1 MGAGDTAAVC
11 ARILSG
17 LDEDILEYICGML
30 DGDEEPEEMEA
41 AVSDFLLSCEY
52 CSSEEA
58 ALAKCKELFAELGV
72 NKKVVDVSDSLPK
85 MLASKTSMADA
96 DQHLFREK
104 DDSGLGGR
112 LVDIDEALDKR
123 KKRKAEREAELRA
136 TRNMYTRIQAQ
147 RAAEEAALQNAVNN
161 AVALRRQVGAY
172 TGAVEAKP
180 FQLPNPG
187 GGRDL
192 LENATFT
199 LVRGRCY
206 GLIGRNG
213 KGKSTLLKA
222 LASRAVGDIPPELT
236 VHYVSQEV
244 NISDEA
250 AEWTPVAF
258 VVHADVE
265 RRMLL
270 AEKAE
275 LEKDDDDSADASRLN
290 AVQTALEQID
300 ADTAE
305 ERATALLTNLGFS
318 PELRGRKMA
327 ALSGGWRV
335 RTALAA
341 AIFAKPD
348 LLLLD
353 EPTNH
358 LSIGAVMWLAREL
371 TTNETWK
378 ERMIVLVSHDRVFL
392 DEVTTD
398 TLHVSGAA
406 RQLTQSRGNYSTWA
420 KRREQ
425 QQLTHQRELA
435 SKLADIKVLRDY
447 KPLGSTPKAMKIFKS
462 KEKQADKLQE
472 EADELITNAAS
483 LSEDAELPLDL
494 KAGGEIGGFA
504 VQIKNVGFEYP
515 SLPKEAPNLF
525 SGVEVGIDSK
535 SRIVLLGE
543 NGNGKTTL
551 VKLILGDLEPVDG
564 EIIRNG
570 GLRIALVNQHHADQ
584 IDLTMSPLQF
594 MLEKFPG
601 DGSYDHEMAL
611 RSHLSTCGV
620 TSDQMTLPASALSG
634 GQRSRVAM
642 AAVSYTQPHV
652 LVLDEPTNNLD
663 LESVAALAD
672 AIERFK
678 GGVVLVSHD
687 QYFVGRVAR
696 EVWVVEK
703 GTAKKAE
710 SFDAYRAA
718 QLAKLK

>member
-11 ARILSG
+11 ALILSG

-112 LVDIDEALDKR
+112 LVDIDEALNKR

-136 TRNMYTRIQAQ
+136 TQNMYTRIQAQ

-161 AVALRRQVGAY
+161 AVALRREVGAY

-275 LEKDDDDSADASRLN
+275 LEQALRVAQTSKDTEVRRVEKLQWEARLE
-290 AVQTALEQID
+290 AQARTA
-300 ADTAE
+300 
-305 ERATALLTNLGFS
+305 RATSTARSWTRLYAPRALLHPARLSVPSAPVCTLPRPCASCAPLCRHAS
-318 PELRGRKMA
+318 PSSSTRC
-327 ALSGGWRV
+327 
-335 RTALAA
+335 
-341 AIFAKPD
+341 
-348 LLLLD
+348 
-353 EPTNH
+353 
-358 LSIGAVMWLAREL
+358 
-371 TTNETWK
+371 
-378 ERMIVLVSHDRVFL
+378 
-392 DEVTTD
+392 
-398 TLHVSGAA
+398 GAA
-406 RQLTQSRGNYSTWA
+406 SSRGETA
-420 KRREQ
+420 R
-425 QQLTHQRELA
+425 
-435 SKLADIKVLRDY
+435 
-447 KPLGSTPKAMKIFKS
+447 GTPS
-462 KEKQADKLQE
+462 C
-472 EADELITNAAS
+472 TPRNAGACM
-483 LSEDAELPLDL
+483 P
-494 KAGGEIGGFA
+494 
-504 VQIKNVGFEYP
+504 
-515 SLPKEAPNLF
+515 
-525 SGVEVGIDSK
+525 
-535 SRIVLLGE
+535 
-543 NGNGKTTL
+543 
-551 VKLILGDLEPVDG
+551 
-564 EIIRNG
+564 
-570 GLRIALVNQHHADQ
+570 
-584 IDLTMSPLQF
+584 
-594 MLEKFPG
+594 
-601 DGSYDHEMAL
+601 
-611 RSHLSTCGV
+611 
-620 TSDQMTLPASALSG
+620 
-634 GQRSRVAM
+634 
-642 AAVSYTQPHV
+642 
-652 LVLDEPTNNLD
+652 
-663 LESVAALAD
+663 
-672 AIERFK
+672 
-678 GGVVLVSHD
+678 
-687 QYFVGRVAR
+687 
-696 EVWVVEK
+696 
-703 GTAKKAE
+703 
-710 SFDAYRAA
+710 
-718 QLAKLK
+718 